1 MITKILCTVGTSTLD
16 KIKMD
21 RLPWESRNFKENPVE
36 FSDHENLA
44 ENCKMLTNER
54 MYAKTANSYNEDIVY
69 DFSHDISIVS
79 KKFIKEAKRK
89 QWKEWEPNTWRIM
102 PAEVGSTLRIIEKH
116 NLTPDNCEI
125 ILMVSDTG
133 ESYVSSEVMKK
144 IFNELGFATTS
155 HIINGFQMEDMQ
167 WFSDEGLPNFIEK
180 ISEGIKDDQTIFNIT
195 GGYKNFIPIVTHI
208 ASFYRKDMYY
218 VFEEAIG
225 HGTNAL
231 VKIPKIPTFNSV
243 LAEKNDVILRVIE
256 KVNKKEYLTSQ
267 AINKDIRDTLTK
279 EFNGLG
285 SALGAYISF
294 VNDFYEERND
304 VISLTLIGKIY
315 LKLLKLQSPKKRV
328 TGWK

>member
-1 MITKILCTVGTSTLD
+1 MVTKILCTVGTSTLD

-133 ESYVSSEVMKK
+133 ESYVASQIIEK
-144 IFNELGFATTS
+144 IFNDLEFSTTS
-155 HIINGFQMEDMQ
+155 YIINGFQMEDMQ

-231 VKIPKIPTFNSV
+231 VKIPKIPTFNTV
-243 LAEKNDVILRVIE
+243 LADKNSIILEFIE
-256 KVNKKEYLTSQ
+256 S
-267 AINKDIRDTLTK
+267 IRWHKFESIDSADDYISESLSSIF
-279 EFNGLG
+279 EGLG
-285 SALGAYISF
+285 PALASYTEF
-294 VNDFYEERND
+294 VKDFYQEAD
-304 VISLTLIGKIY
+304 GKVSLTLIGKIY
-315 LKLLKLQSPKKRV
+315 LKLLLIHREV
-328 TGWK
+328 V